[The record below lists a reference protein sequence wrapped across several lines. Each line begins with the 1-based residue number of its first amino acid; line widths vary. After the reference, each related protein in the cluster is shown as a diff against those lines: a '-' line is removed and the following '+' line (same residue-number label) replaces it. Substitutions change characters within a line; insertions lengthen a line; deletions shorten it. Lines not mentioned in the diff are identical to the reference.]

1 MKKSDHTKKKILAAS
16 EELFMKKSISKVT
29 VNEITEKAGVAK
41 GTFYL
46 YFDSKETLVWQYLE
60 ERLVNLNH
68 IIKNLELYGFS
79 EENIRKV
86 IAHIVSCAKKHKV
99 ILRLMHHVKFF
110 TFLGSK
116 RMQDKHVNKWIEWT
130 TIWLE
135 KGKLEG
141 NLSLN
146 DSKFTAYFLVLS
158 VHEVLEKVLL
168 SELPFSFEEAE
179 NHLQDIVL
187 KILK

>member
-16 EELFMKKSISKVT
+16 EELFMKKSISRVT

-60 ERLVNLNH
+60 ERLFNLNH
-68 IIKNLELYGFS
+68 IIKNLEIDGFS
-79 EENIRKV
+79 DENIRKV
-86 IAHIVSCAKKHKV
+86 ITHIVSYAKKHKV
-99 ILRLMHHVKFF
+99 ILRLMHQVNFF

-116 RMQDKHVNKWIEWT
+116 RMKDRHLNNWIEWT

-141 NLSLN
+141 ELSFS
-146 DSKFTAYFLVLS
+146 DPKFIAYFLVLS
-158 VHEVLEKVLL
+158 IHEVLEKVLL
-168 SELPFSFEEAE
+168 VELPYSFDEAE
-179 NHLQDIVL
+179 DHLQGVVL
-187 KILK
+187 KIIK